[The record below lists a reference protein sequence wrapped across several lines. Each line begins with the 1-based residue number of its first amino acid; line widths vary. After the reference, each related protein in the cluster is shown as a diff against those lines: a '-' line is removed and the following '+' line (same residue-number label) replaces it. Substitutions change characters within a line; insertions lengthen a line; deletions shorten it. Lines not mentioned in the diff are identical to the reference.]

1 MKTLKISQFPAL
13 AVLSAGLLPV
23 LTLLTVAQTVDT
35 STGQVN
41 DSSSSRSV
49 APPSQPVP
57 LHLVA
62 RMTSAGTSSKA
73 KGEVRFSL
81 VGDMVNVTG
90 EIEGLEPNS
99 RYQLAVPPFPT
110 DKKPE
115 AGESAAEPERT
126 PQNDGEQR
134 EDKDPETGAPAAGAP
149 AAGTPEAGTPTADKP
164 DAGKPDGTFRPGAP
178 GAGEGTSV
186 TDSPIPP
193 PGGAKP
199 GVTAE
204 AGKLSGLLG
213 ILTADSTGGAPIM
226 LTVRSLALTTGPGGI
241 QGRTVTL
248 TTVPVEG
255 AGATPVMVASGVL
268 EALSK
273 EGN

>member
-1 MKTLKISQFPAL
+1 MKTPKISPFPAL

-23 LTLLTVAQTVDT
+23 LTPLTVAQTVDT

-49 APPSQPVP
+49 VPPSQPVP

-62 RMTSAGTSSKA
+62 RMTSAETSIKA

-81 VGDMVNVTG
+81 VGDAVNVTG
-90 EIEGLEPNS
+90 KIEGLEPNT
-99 RYQLAVPPFPT
+99 RYQLAVPPFAAAG
-110 DKKPE
+110 KPE
-115 AGESAAEPERT
+115 TRESVAEPGIPR
-126 PQNDGEQR
+126 NDGEQR

-149 AAGTPEAGTPTADKP
+149 AAGTPQAGTPTAGKP

-178 GAGEGTSV
+178 GSGEGTSV
-186 TDSPIPP
+186 TESPVPP
-193 PGGAKP
+193 SGGTKS

-213 ILTADSTGGAPIM
+213 ILTADSMGGATIK

-255 AGATPVMVASGVL
+255 ATPVMVASGVL